1 MAPKTKITPKP
12 KKPAPEPISDEPPSD
27 ESPSEDEFEDKEKD
41 PAKNTSGPRTYSQN
55 KNTMKNQ
62 KRRQEATGT
71 HLKELKAQT
80 ASNTAISKFVKV
92 VVDAVR
98 PLVENSFTE
107 SERAEIEK
115 AVKIQAKNVQL
126 AIQFASGRHPSQVFG
141 SNPRAK
147 RTYLDSPDKYYARQL
162 IVFVNLMPVTPEFT
176 HKYPGGWNAPDC
188 VVPYAKDTYH
198 VDNGLMKKLAADTDA
213 DFDWDDTEL
222 SNLGQPI
229 TDEEVEAI
237 TYEMNENA
245 AGRISKQLWAEVQA
259 YWAIVA
265 RGAAHKFNLLE
276 RSTWDEYVYM
286 MTNGRF
292 KTYLR
297 YLDPSHTGKDE
308 EDLSIEPQNRAAAIR
323 EAYNTSIFHGHSGA
337 KIMEI
342 DGDSNLPIPPIS
354 VAFSRIER
362 VWIGIVF
369 LAQKEGQFVD
379 NAIQVAVKNHPLSLP
394 APFDAQRLDP
404 RRFAVESI
412 EPDEACKFLVEICQE
427 DPPADEDDL
436 KFFTKMQDRG
446 LDLERG
452 DDDKSSDSDDNG
464 DNGGNNASVDIL
476 AGLDTGH
483 DNAQTDGKTGG
494 GKERD
499 SG

>member
-27 ESPSEDEFEDKEKD
+27 EYTSEDEFEDKEKD
-41 PAKNTSGPRTYSQN
+41 PAKNTSGLQN
-55 KNTMKNQ
+55 VLAE
-62 KRRQEATGT
+62 QEHYEEPEEKTRSHRHTLGRNSKLRLRAT
-71 HLKELKAQT
+71 LLYQE
-80 ASNTAISKFVKV
+80 
-92 VVDAVR
+92 VR
-98 PLVENSFTE
+98 PGLPAVATHRRSSAATLEPR
-107 SERAEIEK
+107 ERT
-115 AVKIQAKNVQL
+115 
-126 AIQFASGRHPSQVFG
+126 F
-141 SNPRAK
+141 
-147 RTYLDSPDKYYARQL
+147 DSPDKYYARQL

-237 TYEMNENA
+237 PYRMNL
-245 AGRISKQLWAEVQA
+245 KMLL
-259 YWAIVA
+259 
-265 RGAAHKFNLLE
+265 GA
-276 RSTWDEYVYM
+276 SPSSC
-286 MTNGRF
+286 GP

-379 NAIQVAVKNHPLSLP
+379 NAIQVAVENHPLSLP
-394 APFDAQRLDP
+394 APFDAQEP
-404 RRFAVESI
+404 RSSSF
-412 EPDEACKFLVEICQE
+412 C

-436 KFFTKMQDRG
+436 KIFTKMQDRG

-452 DDDKSSDSDDNG
+452 DDDKWDGAPAAHLDLEKYYPASDSDDNG
-464 DNGGNNASVDIL
+464 DNGGNNASMDIL

-483 DNAQTDGKTGG
+483 DNTQTDGKTGG
-494 GKERD
+494 GKEED